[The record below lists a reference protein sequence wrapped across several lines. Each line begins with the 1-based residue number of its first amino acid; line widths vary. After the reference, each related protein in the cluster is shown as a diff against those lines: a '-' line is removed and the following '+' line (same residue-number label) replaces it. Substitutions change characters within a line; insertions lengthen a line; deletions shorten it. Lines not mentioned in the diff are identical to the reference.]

1 MKTTI
6 IFPILCCWT
15 IFAHAQLVVD
25 FSSGNFQGW
34 KGDSSKFA
42 VVNSALQ
49 LSDNNPVTN
58 NQAYLSIPAPTGS
71 DRSTIWEFYVNLAFS
86 PSTTNYPRV
95 YLSASQ
101 ADLSKPL
108 NGYFIQVGGING
120 DSDALQLYRQ
130 DGDKLTA
137 FLNGR
142 SGGVGSPTVNVR
154 VRVSRDTSGTW
165 TLAAD
170 YEGAQAFVQEG
181 KAKDA
186 TYPTGTHF
194 GWICRYSATRN
205 KAFSLDDIRVDPLF
219 TDRASPV
226 LLGVEALTAQS
237 ILLKFNETVDL
248 ASANKTDIYDL
259 NPSSGSIASATRDAN
274 NPGNVILTLGEKMKN
289 LVEYTCSVTGIRDVF
304 GNTAS
309 VQRSKFTYF
318 EISKA
323 AEGDIVISEIMAD
336 PTPALGKLPAVEYF
350 ELWNKSNKVI
360 ALDDLQ
366 ISNGGT
372 PASLG
377 KGLFLPNTFFILCAP
392 ENALGF
398 RAFGPVVGVP
408 GFPSLTN
415 SGDDLSLRTN
425 AGAVLN
431 QVNYTDDWYRDVDK
445 AQGGWALELINADAP
460 ADCPG
465 NWQASVDPTG
475 GTPGRLNSINN
486 QLTDRSGPK
495 LITAVSI
502 NDKELVLSFDEPLD
516 LNSAEDLRWYA
527 LTDGVGII
535 DATLQPD
542 KISVILSLNAP
553 LQIAKA
559 YTLTIAPGIRDCLG
573 NAQTTSQ
580 QVLTGLP
587 EPAIAGDLI
596 VNEILFNPQSGGSD
610 FVEIYNKSQKLINLK
625 GLLLINRQKTTGGIQ
640 SLVGSNYLLA
650 PGRYVAIAESSAD
663 IRQRYIIKDSTA
675 LLKNTLPTLEA
686 DQGNITL
693 QYNGVSLDSFNYS
706 NKLHSPLLDQER
718 GVSLERLN
726 FDLPTNAAGNWH
738 SAATSAGSAT
748 PGYTNSQI
756 FRPTESNAEAVFR
769 IEESKF
775 SPDGDGF
782 QDILLLPYQTNA
794 PGYLANISIFDI
806 NGRPVKRLAR
816 NESLSAEG
824 ILKWDGTTDELL
836 KARIGVYV
844 VWVELFEPQG
854 NKSQQKLTCVLAG
867 KF

>member
-6 IFPILCCWT
+6 FFPILCCWT
-15 IFAHAQLVVD
+15 FFAHAQLVVD

-34 KGDSSKFA
+34 KGDSSKFT
-42 VVNSALQ
+42 VVNGALQ

-58 NQAYLSIPAPTGS
+58 NQAYLSVPATTGM
-71 DRSTIWEFYVNLAFS
+71 DRTTSWEFYVNLAFS
-86 PSTTNYPRV
+86 PSTTNYPRI

-101 ADLSKPL
+101 ADLSKSL

-137 FLNGR
+137 ILNGR

-165 TLAAD
+165 TLEAD
-170 YEGAQAFVQEG
+170 YEGSQAYVQEG
-181 KAKDA
+181 KAKDG

-194 GWICRYSATRN
+194 GWVCRYSATRN

-219 TDRASPV
+219 TDRTPPV
-226 LLGVEALTAQS
+226 LLGVEALTAQT

-259 NPSSGSIASATRDAN
+259 NPSAGSIASASRDAN
-274 NPGNVILTLGEKMKN
+274 NAGNIILTLGEKMKN
-289 LVEYTCSVTGIRDVF
+289 LVEYTCSVTGIRDAF
-304 GNTAS
+304 GNTAGI
-309 VQRSKFTYF
+309 QRSKFTYF

-336 PTPALGKLPAVEYF
+336 PTPALGKLPAVEYL

-360 ALDDLQ
+360 ALDELL

-372 PASLG
+372 PAGLG
-377 KGLFLPNTFFILCAP
+377 TGLFLPNTFFILCAP

-398 RAFGPVVGVP
+398 RAFGPTIGVA

-415 SGDDLSLRTN
+415 SGDDLSLRTT

-431 QVNYTDDWYRDVDK
+431 LVNYTDNWYRDTDK
-445 AQGGWALELINADAP
+445 AQGGWALELINANAP

-486 QLTDRSGPK
+486 QLTDRNGPK
-495 LITAVSI
+495 LVTAVSI
-502 NDKELVLSFDEPLD
+502 GDKELALSFDEPLD
-516 LNSAEDLRWYA
+516 LSTAEDLRWYA
-527 LTDGVGII
+527 FTDGIGIV

-542 KISVILSLNAP
+542 KVSVILSLNAP

-573 NAQTTSQ
+573 NAQGISQ

-650 PGRYVAIAESSAD
+650 PGRYVAIAESTTD

-738 SAATSAGSAT
+738 SAAISAGSAT

-756 FRPTESNAEAVFR
+756 FRPTEPDAEAVFR

>member
-42 VVNSALQ
+42 VVNGALQ

-259 NPSSGSIASATRDAN
+259 NPSAGSIASATRDAN
-274 NPGNVILTLGEKMKN
+274 NPGNVTLTLGEKMKN

>member
-25 FSSGNFQGW
+25 FSTGNFQGW

-42 VVNSALQ
+42 VVNGALQ
-49 LSDNNPVTN
+49 LADNNPVTN

-71 DRSTIWEFYVNLAFS
+71 DRSTSWEFYVNLAFS
-86 PSTTNYPRV
+86 PSTTNYPRI

-130 DGDKLTA
+130 DGDKLTT

-165 TLAAD
+165 TLEAD
-170 YEGAQAFVQEG
+170 YEGNQAYVQEG

-194 GWICRYSATRN
+194 GWVCRYSASRN

-219 TDRASPV
+219 TDRTPPV
-226 LLGVEALTAQS
+226 LLGVEALTAQT

-259 NPSSGSIASATRDAN
+259 NPSAGSIVSASRDAN

-289 LVEYTCSVTGIRDVF
+289 LVEYTCSVTGIRDAF

-336 PTPALGKLPAVEYF
+336 PTPALGKLPAVEYL

-360 ALDDLQ
+360 ALDELL

-377 KGLFLPNTFFILCAP
+377 TGLFLPNTFFILCAP

-398 RAFGPVVGVP
+398 RAFGPTIGVA

-415 SGDDLSLRTN
+415 SGDDLSLRSAT
-425 AGAVLN
+425 GAVLN

-445 AQGGWALELINADAP
+445 AQGGWALELINANAA

-465 NWQASVDPTG
+465 NWRASVDPTG

-495 LITAVSI
+495 LVTAVSI
-502 NDKELVLSFDEPLD
+502 NDKELALSFDEPLD
-516 LNSAEDLRWYA
+516 LNAAEDLRWYA
-527 LTDGVGII
+527 LTDGIGIV

-542 KISVILSLNAP
+542 KISVILSLNAS

-573 NAQTTSQ
+573 NAQVASQ

-587 EPAIAGDLI
+587 EPAIVGDLI

-663 IRQRYIIKDSTA
+663 VRQRYIIKDSTA
-675 LLKNTLPTLEA
+675 LLKNALPTLEA

>member
-6 IFPILCCWT
+6 IFPILCCWA

-34 KGDSSKFA
+34 KGDSSKFT

-49 LSDNNPVTN
+49 LSDNNPVTS
-58 NQAYLSIPAPTGS
+58 NQAYLSVPAPTGM
-71 DRSTIWEFYVNLAFS
+71 DRATSWEFYVNLAFS
-86 PSTTNYPRV
+86 PSTTNFPRI
-95 YLSASQ
+95 YLLASQ

-154 VRVSRDTSGTW
+154 VRVSRDTSGNW
-165 TLAAD
+165 TLEAD

-194 GWICRYSATRN
+194 GWVCRYSATRN

-219 TDRASPV
+219 TDRTPPV

-248 ASANKTDIYDL
+248 TSANKTDIYDL
-259 NPSSGSIASATRDAN
+259 NPSAGSIASASRDAN

-289 LVEYTCSVTGIRDVF
+289 LIEYTCTVTGIQDPS
-304 GNTAS
+304 GNAAG

-323 AEGDIVISEIMAD
+323 TDGDIVISEIMAD
-336 PTPALGKLPAVEYF
+336 PTPALGKLPAVEYL

-360 ALDDLQ
+360 SLDELQ
-366 ISNGGT
+366 ISNGGI

-377 KGLFLPNTFFILCAP
+377 TGLFLPNTFFILCAP

-398 RAFGPVVGVP
+398 RAFGPVIGVP

-415 SGDDLSLRTN
+415 SGDDLSLRTTS
-425 AGAVLN
+425 GTVLN

-445 AQGGWALELINADAP
+445 AQGGWALELINVNAP

-486 QLTDRSGPK
+486 QLSDRIGPK
-495 LITAVSI
+495 LVTAVSI
-502 NDKELVLSFDEPLD
+502 GDKELALSFDEPLD

-542 KISVILSLNAP
+542 KVSVILSLNAP

-573 NAQTTSQ
+573 NAQVTSQ

-587 EPAIAGDLI
+587 EPANAGDLI

-650 PGRYVAIAESSAD
+650 PGRYVAIAESTTD

-675 LLKNTLPTLEA
+675 LLKNNLPTLEA

-738 SAATSAGSAT
+738 SAAISAGSAT

-756 FRPTESNAEAVFR
+756 FRPSESSAEAVFR
-769 IEESKF
+769 IEDSKF

-854 NKSQQKLTCVLAG
+854 NKSQQKLTNSPNSR
-867 KF
+867 

>member
-6 IFPILCCWT
+6 IFPILCCWA

-34 KGDSSKFA
+34 KGDSSKFT

-49 LSDNNPVTN
+49 LSDNNPVTS
-58 NQAYLSIPAPTGS
+58 NQAYLSVPAPTGM
-71 DRSTIWEFYVNLAFS
+71 DRATSWEFYVNLAFS
-86 PSTTNYPRV
+86 PSTTNFPRI

-154 VRVSRDTSGTW
+154 VRVSRDTSGNW
-165 TLAAD
+165 TLEAD

-194 GWICRYSATRN
+194 GWVCRYSATRN

-219 TDRASPV
+219 TDRTPPV

-248 ASANKTDIYDL
+248 TSANKTDIYDL
-259 NPSSGSIASATRDAN
+259 NPSAGSIASASRDAN

-289 LVEYTCSVTGIRDVF
+289 LIEYTCTVTGIKDPS
-304 GNTAS
+304 GNTAG

-323 AEGDIVISEIMAD
+323 TEGDIVISEIMAD
-336 PTPALGKLPAVEYF
+336 PTPALGKLPAVEYL

-360 ALDDLQ
+360 SLDELQ

-377 KGLFLPNTFFILCAP
+377 TGLFLPNTFFILCAP

-398 RAFGPVVGVP
+398 RAFGPVIGVP

-415 SGDDLSLRTN
+415 SGDDLSLRTTS
-425 AGAVLN
+425 GTVLN

-445 AQGGWALELINADAP
+445 AQGGWALELINVIAP

-486 QLTDRSGPK
+486 QLSDRSGPK

-502 NDKELVLSFDEPLD
+502 NNKELALSFDEPLD

-527 LTDGVGII
+527 LTDGIGIV

-542 KISVILSLNAP
+542 KVSVILSLNAS

-573 NAQTTSQ
+573 NAQTISQ

-663 IRQRYIIKDSTA
+663 VRQRYMIKDSTA
-675 LLKNTLPTLEA
+675 LLKNNLPTLEA

-738 SAATSAGSAT
+738 SAAISAGSAT

-756 FRPTESNAEAVFR
+756 FRPSESSAEAVFR
-769 IEESKF
+769 IEDSKF